1 MSPSGKRLLGRDC
14 VLGLVLTMG
23 AVHDDHGALLD
34 DARRQCF
41 VVIASIFVNPI
52 QLDQK
57 SVTISLQERSKM
69 MSPISG
75 SVLKGRRYA
84 AEKSMIFGRGKPNCP
99 DFLPH
104 DCAHFL

>member
-1 MSPSGKRLLGRDC
+1 MMTTGPYWMMPAG
-14 VLGLVLTMG
+14 
-23 AVHDDHGALLD
+23 
-34 DARRQCF
+34 QCF

-75 SVLKGRRYA
+75 FGVEGATLCRR
-84 AEKSMIFGRGKPNCP
+84 EEHDLRPGKTE
-99 DFLPH
+99 LS
-104 DCAHFL
+104 